1 MKKLLA
7 AVIAA
12 WACSSAAQDVTG
24 NLIYTN
30 FNQPPPGTVY
40 SWSGFINTESGGG
53 GLSGGQ
59 VPAYNAYL
67 GQFMWGYMPGT
78 INYSMA
84 VNSAL
89 QGTGLRITGIQYGL
103 EYWNQDL
110 SRGSLSTTVT
120 LRGTSGNVLQSYY
133 HTLGYTT
140 EGWTK
145 FDMTKTFST
154 PCSLSSVGT
163 LELSATGQDDRFW
176 AGYYGPQI
184 RNPYATLSYGVDPCD
199 TNPLS
204 SSSCPGFAAEMA
216 KLTPTTTTAIV
227 EPVVTSTAVSVE
239 PVATTQPAVVEI
251 TPTIAAAIPTTTAVT
266 TTNPVASVAPTA
278 TRSATANNS
287 AAVAVAQRAVAETQA
302 TVNSVLAQAQES
314 AAASSNTDNSNSNN
328 DSTGGSIGG
337 SSTLGSGLTIS
348 FGFQMPGAF
357 VLPGTAL
364 TLGSSAANTQSQT
377 LVSTE
382 SSASA
387 GYPGPAAVSTDNTTA
402 ETSPT
407 STRAL
412 AAMSSPQIAGQ
423 EENTAPAGASTVRN
437 VAPPSELAGGP
448 DIGAMAVAPQGF
460 SAYLTAQIRDA
471 AFYPPREVYRG
482 QRNVDNARALRG
494 LGSDA
499 RHQEMVDQQ
508 YRK

>member
-24 NLIYTN
+24 NLIYSTVN
-30 FNQPPPGTVY
+30 PPPPGSVY
-40 SWSGFINTESGGG
+40 SWSGFMITESTGG
-53 GLSGGQ
+53 GLSGGD
-59 VPAYNAYL
+59 VPGYNTAV

-89 QGTGLRITGIQYGL
+89 QGTGLKITGIQYGL
-103 EYWNQDL
+103 EYFNQDL
-110 SRGSLSTTVT
+110 SRGSLSTTIT

-133 HTLGYTT
+133 HSLGYTT

-154 PCSLSSVGT
+154 PYSLASVGT
-163 LELSATGQDDRFW
+163 LDLSATGQDDRFW

-184 RNPYATLSYGVDPCD
+184 RNPYARLAYGVDPCD

-216 KLTPTTTTAIV
+216 KLTPAPIAIAEPVVSAVVV
-227 EPVVTSTAVSVE
+227 EPVVT
-239 PVATTQPAVVEI
+239 TQPAVAEI
-251 TPTIAAAIPTTTAVT
+251 SPAATAV
-266 TTNPVASVAPTA
+266 ASAVPSPTPAA
-278 TRSATANNS
+278 TRSTNNAS
-287 AAVAVAQRAVAETQA
+287 AVAVAQRAVSEAQA

-314 AAASSNTDNSNSNN
+314 ATASQGGDNSDGTGSNTIAA
-328 DSTGGSIGG
+328 GSA
-337 SSTLGSGLTIS
+337 LGSGLTIS
-348 FGFQMPGAF
+348 FGWQPPGAF
-357 VLPGTAL
+357 AVPGTTMTFGAS
-364 TLGSSAANTQSQT
+364 TVNTAAASSSAAEITD
-377 LVSTE
+377 
-382 SSASA
+382 
-387 GYPGPAAVSTDNTTA
+387 PATA
-402 ETSPT
+402 EASPT

-412 AAMSSPQIAGQ
+412 AAMSNTQMSGA
-423 EENTAPAGASTVRN
+423 EENPAPPGVSTVRS
-437 VAPPSELAGGP
+437 VAPPTELAGGP

-460 SAYLTAQIRDA
+460 NAYLTAQLRDA

-482 QRNVDNARALRG
+482 QRTVDNARALRG

-499 RHQEMVDQQ
+499 RHAEMVDQQ